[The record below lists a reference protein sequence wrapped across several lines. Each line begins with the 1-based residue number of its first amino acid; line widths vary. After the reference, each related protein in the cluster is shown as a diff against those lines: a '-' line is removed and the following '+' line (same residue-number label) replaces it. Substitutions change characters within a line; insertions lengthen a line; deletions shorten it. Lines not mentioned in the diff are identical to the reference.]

1 MAYTGANGSFTIN
14 GYTGVVRN
22 ATVDISRDALET
34 TNLGDYSRTYT
45 PGLVGATG
53 NATFIYEAEIKSNL
67 IANVLNTASTR
78 ETPIAVTL
86 TVGTG
91 QTIAGSV
98 FITQVGTSASVGDVT
113 STNVAFQF
121 TGAPS

>member
-45 PGLVGATG
+45 PGLIGATG

-67 IANVLNTASTR
+67 IANVLNTTTAR
-78 ETPIAVTL
+78 DTPVAVTL

-91 QTIAGSV
+91 QTLSGNV
-98 FITQVGTSASVGDVT
+98 FVTQVGTSVSVGDVT

>member
-34 TNLGDYSRTYT
+34 TNLGDYSPTYT
-45 PGLVGATG
+45 PGLIGATG
-53 NATFIYEAEIKSNL
+53 SATFIYENEIKSNL
-67 IANVLNTASTR
+67 IANVLNTTASR
-78 ETPIAVTL
+78 DTPIAVTL

-91 QTIAGSV
+91 QTLSGNV
-98 FITQVGTSASVGDVT
+98 FVTQVGTSVSVGDVT

>member
-45 PGLVGATG
+45 PGLIGATG
-53 NATFIYEAEIKSNL
+53 SATFIYEIEVKSNL
-67 IANVLNTASTR
+67 IANVLNTTTSR
-78 ETPIAVTL
+78 DTPIAVTL

-91 QTIAGSV
+91 QTITGNV
-98 FITQVGTSASVGDVT
+98 FITQVGTSVSVGDVT

-121 TGAPS
+121 TGPPS

>member
-45 PGLVGATG
+45 PGLIGATG
-53 NATFIYEAEIKSNL
+53 SATFIYESEIKSNL
-67 IANVLNTASTR
+67 IANVLNTTDSR
-78 ETPIAVTL
+78 DTPIAVVL

-91 QTIAGSV
+91 QTLSGNIFV
-98 FITQVGTSASVGDVT
+98 TQVGTSVSVGDVT

>member
-45 PGLVGATG
+45 PGLIGATG
-53 NATFIYEAEIKSNL
+53 NATFIYEAEIKGNL
-67 IANVLNTASTR
+67 IANVLNTASSR

-91 QTIAGSV
+91 QTLAGSV
-98 FITQVGTSASVGDVT
+98 FITQVGTSVSVGDVT
-113 STNVAFQF
+113 STNVTFQF

>member
-45 PGLVGATG
+45 PGLIGATG
-53 NATFIYEAEIKSNL
+53 SATFIYESEVKSNL
-67 IANVLNTASTR
+67 IANVLDTTTARDTAV
-78 ETPIAVTL
+78 AVTL
-86 TVGTG
+86 TVGID
-91 QTIAGSV
+91 QTLAGNV
-98 FITQVGTSASVGDVT
+98 FITQVGTSVSVGDVT

>member
-34 TNLGDYSRTYT
+34 TNLGNYSRTYT
-45 PGLVGATG
+45 PGLIGATG

-67 IANVLNTASTR
+67 IANVLNTASSR

-91 QTIAGSV
+91 QTLAGSV
-98 FITQVGTSASVGDVT
+98 FITQVGTSVSVGDVT

>member
-45 PGLVGATG
+45 PGLIGATG
-53 NATFIYEAEIKSNL
+53 SATFIYESEVKSNL
-67 IANVLNTASTR
+67 IANVLNTTTAR
-78 ETPIAVTL
+78 DTPVAVRL

-91 QTIAGSV
+91 QTLAGNI
-98 FITQVGTSASVGDVT
+98 FITQVGTSVSVGDVT

>member
-1 MAYTGANGSFTIN
+1 MAYTGANGSFAIN

-34 TNLGDYSRTYT
+34 TNLGDYSRTYA
-45 PGLVGATG
+45 PGLIDATG
-53 NATFIYEAEIKSNL
+53 SATFIYDSEVKSNL
-67 IANVLNTASTR
+67 IANVLNTTAAR
-78 ETPIAVTL
+78 DTPVAVTL
-86 TVGTG
+86 TVGAG
-91 QTIAGSV
+91 QTLAGNV
-98 FITQVGTSASVGDVT
+98 FITQVGTSVSVGDVT

>member
-67 IANVLNTASTR
+67 IANVLNTASSR

-98 FITQVGTSASVGDVT
+98 FITQVGTSVSVGDVT

>member
-45 PGLVGATG
+45 PGLIGATG
-53 NATFIYEAEIKSNL
+53 SATFIYESEVKSNL
-67 IANVLNTASTR
+67 IANILNTTTAR
-78 ETPIAVTL
+78 DTPVAVTL

-91 QTIAGSV
+91 QALAGSV
-98 FITQVGTSASVGDVT
+98 FITQVGTSVSVGDVT

>member
-45 PGLVGATG
+45 PGLIGATG
-53 NATFIYEAEIKSNL
+53 SATFIYESEVKSNL
-67 IANVLNTASTR
+67 IANVLNTTTAR
-78 ETPIAVTL
+78 DTPVAVTL

-91 QTIAGSV
+91 QALAGNV
-98 FITQVGTSASVGDVT
+98 FITQVGTSVSVGDVT

>member
-53 NATFIYEAEIKSNL
+53 SATFIYESEVKSNL
-67 IANVLNTASTR
+67 IANVLNTTTAR
-78 ETPIAVTL
+78 DTPVAVTL

-91 QTIAGSV
+91 QTLAGNV
-98 FITQVGTSASVGDVT
+98 FITQIGTSVSVGDVT

>member
-45 PGLVGATG
+45 PGLIGATG
-53 NATFIYEAEIKSNL
+53 SATFIYESEVKSNL
-67 IANVLNTASTR
+67 IANVLNTATSR
-78 ETPIAVTL
+78 DTPIAVTL
-86 TVGTG
+86 IVGTG
-91 QTIAGSV
+91 QTLAGNV
-98 FITQVGTSASVGDVT
+98 FITQVGTSVSVGDVT
-113 STNVAFQF
+113 TTNVAFQF
-121 TGAPS
+121 TGAPT

>member
-53 NATFIYEAEIKSNL
+53 SATFIYESEVKSNL
-67 IANVLNTASTR
+67 IANVLNTTTAR
-78 ETPIAVTL
+78 DTPVAVTL

-91 QTIAGSV
+91 QTLAGNV
-98 FITQVGTSASVGDVT
+98 FITQVGTSVSVGDVT

>member
-34 TNLGDYSRTYT
+34 TNLGNYSRTYT
-45 PGLVGATG
+45 PGLIGATG
-53 NATFIYEAEIKSNL
+53 NATFIYEAEIKGNL
-67 IANVLNTASTR
+67 IANVLNTASSR

-86 TVGTG
+86 TVGSG

-98 FITQVGTSASVGDVT
+98 FITQVGTSVSVGDVT

>member
-53 NATFIYEAEIKSNL
+53 NATFIYESEVKSNL
-67 IANVLNTASTR
+67 IANVLSTSSTR
-78 ETPIAVTL
+78 DTPVAVTL
-86 TVGTG
+86 TVSSG
-91 QTIAGSV
+91 QTLSGNV
-98 FITQVGTSASVGDVT
+98 FITQVGTSVSVGDVT

>member
-34 TNLGDYSRTYT
+34 TNLGNYSRTYT
-45 PGLVGATG
+45 PGLIGATG
-53 NATFIYEAEIKSNL
+53 NATFIYEAEIKGNL
-67 IANVLNTASTR
+67 IANVLNTASSR

-86 TVGTG
+86 TVGTK
-91 QTIAGSV
+91 QTLAGSV
-98 FITQVGTSASVGDVT
+98 FITQVGTSVSVGDVT

>member
-34 TNLGDYSRTYT
+34 TNLGNYSRTYT
-45 PGLVGATG
+45 PGLIGATG

-67 IANVLNTASTR
+67 IANVLNTASSR

-91 QTIAGSV
+91 QTLAGNV
-98 FITQVGTSASVGDVT
+98 FITQVGTSVSVGDVT

>member
-34 TNLGDYSRTYT
+34 TNLGNYSRTYT
-45 PGLVGATG
+45 PGLIGATG
-53 NATFIYEAEIKSNL
+53 NATFIYEAEIKGNL
-67 IANVLNTASTR
+67 IANVLNTASSR

-86 TVGTG
+86 TVGTD
-91 QTIAGSV
+91 QTLAGNV
-98 FITQVGTSASVGDVT
+98 FITQVGTSVSVGDVT
-113 STNVAFQF
+113 STNVVFQF

>member
-45 PGLVGATG
+45 PGLIGATG
-53 NATFIYEAEIKSNL
+53 NATFIYEAEIKGNL
-67 IANVLNTASTR
+67 IANVLNTASSR

-86 TVGTG
+86 TVGSG

-98 FITQVGTSASVGDVT
+98 FITQVGTSVSVGDVT

>member
-34 TNLGDYSRTYT
+34 TNLGNYSRTYT
-45 PGLVGATG
+45 PGLIGATG

-67 IANVLNTASTR
+67 IANVLNTASSR

-86 TVGTG
+86 TVGRG
-91 QTIAGSV
+91 QTLAGSV
-98 FITQVGTSASVGDVT
+98 FITQVGTSVSVGDVT

>member
-45 PGLVGATG
+45 PGLIGATG
-53 NATFIYEAEIKSNL
+53 SATFIYESEVKSNL
-67 IANVLNTASTR
+67 IANVLNTNTSR
-78 ETPIAVTL
+78 DTPIAVTL

-91 QTIAGSV
+91 QTLSGNV
-98 FITQVGTSASVGDVT
+98 FVTQVGTSVSVGDVT

>member
-34 TNLGDYSRTYT
+34 TNLGAYSRTYT
-45 PGLVGATG
+45 PGLIGATG

-67 IANVLNTASTR
+67 IANVLNTASSR

-91 QTIAGSV
+91 QTLAGSV
-98 FITQVGTSASVGDVT
+98 FITQVGTSVSVGDVT

>member
-34 TNLGDYSRTYT
+34 TNLGNYSRTYT
-45 PGLVGATG
+45 PGLIGATG

-67 IANVLNTASTR
+67 IANVLNVLYPVEADVYDTALF
-78 ETPIAVTL
+78 AVL
-86 TVGTG
+86 FVP
-91 QTIAGSV
+91 
-98 FITQVGTSASVGDVT
+98 
-113 STNVAFQF
+113 
-121 TGAPS
+121 GA

>member
-45 PGLVGATG
+45 PGLIGATG
-53 NATFIYEAEIKSNL
+53 SATFIYESEVKSNL
-67 IANVLNTASTR
+67 IANVLDTTTAR
-78 ETPIAVTL
+78 DTPIAVTL

-91 QTIAGSV
+91 QTLAGNV
-98 FITQVGTSASVGDVT
+98 FITQVGTSVSVGDVT

>member
-14 GYTGVVRN
+14 GYTGVVRS

-34 TNLGDYSRTYT
+34 TNLGNYSRTYT
-45 PGLVGATG
+45 PGLIGATG
-53 NATFIYEAEIKSNL
+53 NATFIYETEIKSNL
-67 IANVLNTASTR
+67 IANVLNTASSR
-78 ETPIAVTL
+78 ETPITVTL

-91 QTIAGSV
+91 QTLAGNV
-98 FITQVGTSASVGDVT
+98 FITQVGTSVSVGDVT

>member
-45 PGLVGATG
+45 PGLIGATG
-53 NATFIYEAEIKSNL
+53 SATFIYESEVKSNL
-67 IANVLNTASTR
+67 IANVLNTTTAR
-78 ETPIAVTL
+78 DTPVAVTL
-86 TVGTG
+86 TVGTN
-91 QTIAGSV
+91 QTLAGNV
-98 FITQVGTSASVGDVT
+98 FITQVGTSVSVGDVT

>member
-34 TNLGDYSRTYT
+34 TNLGNYSRTYT
-45 PGLVGATG
+45 PGLIGATG

-67 IANVLNTASTR
+67 IANVLNTASSR
-78 ETPIAVTL
+78 ETPIAVAL

-91 QTIAGSV
+91 QTLAGSV
-98 FITQVGTSASVGDVT
+98 FITQVGTSVSVGDVT

-121 TGAPS
+121 TGAPN

>member
-1 MAYTGANGSFTIN
+1 MAYTGANGSFAIN

-45 PGLVGATG
+45 PGLIGATG
-53 NATFIYEAEIKSNL
+53 SATFIYESEIKSNL
-67 IANVLNTASTR
+67 IANVLNTTASR
-78 ETPIAVTL
+78 DTPIAVVL

-91 QTIAGSV
+91 QTLSGNV
-98 FITQVGTSASVGDVT
+98 FVTQVGTSVSVGDVT

>member
-45 PGLVGATG
+45 PGLIGATG

-67 IANVLNTASTR
+67 IANVLSTAVSR
-78 ETPIAVTL
+78 DTPISVTL

-91 QTIAGSV
+91 QTIAGNV
-98 FITQVGTSASVGDVT
+98 FITQVGTSVSVGDVT
-113 STNVAFQF
+113 STNIAFQF

>member
-34 TNLGDYSRTYT
+34 TNLGDYSRTYI

-98 FITQVGTSASVGDVT
+98 FITQVGTSVSVGDVT

>member
-14 GYTGVVRN
+14 GYAGVVRN

-45 PGLVGATG
+45 PGLIGATG
-53 NATFIYEAEIKSNL
+53 NATFIYEAGINSNL
-67 IANVLNTASTR
+67 IANILNTAGTR
-78 ETPIAVTL
+78 DTPIAVTL
-86 TVGTG
+86 TVGAG
-91 QTIAGSV
+91 QAIAGNV
-98 FITQVGTSASVGDVT
+98 FITQVGTSVSVGDVT
-113 STNVAFQF
+113 STNLAFQF

>member
-45 PGLVGATG
+45 PGLIGATG
-53 NATFIYEAEIKSNL
+53 NATFIYEAEIKGNL
-67 IANVLNTASTR
+67 IANVLNTASSR

-86 TVGTG
+86 TIGTG
-91 QTIAGSV
+91 QTLAGSV
-98 FITQVGTSASVGDVT
+98 FITQVGTSVSVGDVT

>member
-1 MAYTGANGSFTIN
+1 VAYTGANGSFTIN

-22 ATVDISRDALET
+22 ATVDVSRDALET

-45 PGLVGATG
+45 PGLIGATG
-53 NATFIYEAEIKSNL
+53 NATFIYEAGIKSNL
-67 IANVLNTASTR
+67 IANVLNTTTAR
-78 ETPIAVTL
+78 DTPVAVTL

-91 QTIAGSV
+91 QTLAGNV
-98 FITQVGTSASVGDVT
+98 FITQVGTSVSVGDVT

>member
-1 MAYTGANGSFTIN
+1 MAYTGANGSFVIK

-45 PGLVGATG
+45 PGLIGATG
-53 NATFIYEAEIKSNL
+53 SATFIYESEVKSNL
-67 IANVLNTASTR
+67 IANVLNTTTAR
-78 ETPIAVTL
+78 DTPVAVTL

-91 QTIAGSV
+91 QTLAGNV
-98 FITQVGTSASVGDVT
+98 FITQVGTSVSVGDVT

>member
-1 MAYTGANGSFTIN
+1 MAYTGANGSFVIN

-45 PGLVGATG
+45 PGLIGATG
-53 NATFIYEAEIKSNL
+53 SATFIYESEVKSNL
-67 IANVLNTASTR
+67 IANVLNTTTAR
-78 ETPIAVTL
+78 DTPVAVTL

-91 QTIAGSV
+91 QTLAGNV
-98 FITQVGTSASVGDVT
+98 FITQVGTSVSVGDVT